1 MLEKDLHTKVCLFI
15 KATYP
20 NVVFR
25 TDFGAGMPMSIGM
38 AKRQKTLQSHSGYP
52 DLFIAEPKGVYAGL
66 FLELKTETNK
76 VYKKDGTLAANTH
89 HKEQAKMLEM
99 LRDRG
104 YMADF
109 AIGYKDAVDKI
120 QDYLESN

>member
-1 MLEKDLHTKVCLFI
+1 
-15 KATYP
+15 
-20 NVVFR
+20 
-25 TDFGAGMPMSIGM
+25 MPMTIGM

-52 DLFIAEPKGVYAGL
+52 DLFIAEPMGVYAGL

-89 HKEQAKMLEM
+89 HKEQARMLEM
-99 LRDRG
+99 LRERG

-109 AIGYKDAVDKI
+109 AIGYRDAVDKI
-120 QDYLESN
+120 IDYLEGN